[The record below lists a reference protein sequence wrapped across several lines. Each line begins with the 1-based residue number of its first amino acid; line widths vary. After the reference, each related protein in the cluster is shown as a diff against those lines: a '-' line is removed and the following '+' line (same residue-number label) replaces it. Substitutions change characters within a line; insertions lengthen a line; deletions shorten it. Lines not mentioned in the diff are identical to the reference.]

1 MWNRSVAKPAFVAAV
16 CLFLA
21 ACAAPSDQSPK
32 IGVAIPPAFVAP
44 AGTEGPVDDRW
55 WTRFGDPQLTGFV
68 ERAVAD
74 SPAVRQAAARVRQA
88 RAHADIAGADRLPQV
103 DATFSATKRR
113 LSLESL
119 GIVVPGEEA
128 PEGPSAYTIET
139 YDLSANVSWEI
150 DLWGKLSA
158 QSAAARAAFLSSE
171 ANLQAARQAVAAQ
184 TARTYFA
191 VVEAQ
196 DQVELAEETAANYA
210 EVARQIGNRMD
221 IGSAQPIE
229 GELAAANLRS
239 ARANLEQ
246 RRETLARLTREFEI
260 IMRDYPDGDVAAAA
274 KLPPVPPAPP
284 AGVPAELLSRRPDV
298 AASLLDLQAAGYRL
312 TAAERSFLPSIE
324 LTGSAGT
331 SSMELSNLLDP
342 DFFVWS
348 IAGRLLQP
356 IFQGGRLRAQFEL
369 RAGERDEALQTYAD
383 TVLTALSEVETALA
397 VEEFLVGQQ
406 RELAAASAAAERAVE
421 ISRNRYEV
429 GKEPLL
435 TLLESQQRALD
446 ARSTLLAV
454 HRLRLANRVDLHLA
468 LGGAFDSENSMPE
481 DGGSLE

>member
-1 MWNRSVAKPAFVAAV
+1 MSNKASAGPHLATPSAAAI
-16 CLFLA
+16 CLLLA
-21 ACAAPSDQSPK
+21 ACAAPQDEAPE
-32 IGVAIPPAFVAP
+32 IGVAIPPAFVAENTA
-44 AGTEGPVDDRW
+44 AGAIDDRW
-55 WTRFGDPQLTGFV
+55 WTRFGDAQLEAYV

-74 SPAVRQAAARVRQA
+74 SPAVGQAIARVRQA
-88 RAHADIAGADRLPQV
+88 RAQARIAGADRLPQV
-103 DATFSATKRR
+103 DASFSATRRR

-119 GIVVPGEEA
+119 GIVVPGSEA
-128 PEGPSAYTIET
+128 GDGPSSYTIET

-158 QSAAARAAFLSSE
+158 QTAAARAEFLGSE
-171 ANLQAARQAVAAQ
+171 ANLQAARQAIAAQ

-196 DQVELAEETAANYA
+196 EQVDLAELTAENYA
-210 EVARQIGNRMD
+210 ETARQIGNRVEV
-221 IGSAQPIE
+221 GSAQPID
-229 GELAAANLRS
+229 GQLAEANLRS

-246 RRETLARLTREFEI
+246 RREAVARLTREFDI
-260 IMRDYPDGDVAAAA
+260 LLRDYPDGDVAVAAA
-274 KLPPVPPAPP
+274 LPSVPPAPA
-284 AGVPAELLSRRPDV
+284 AGVPAELLARRPDV
-298 AASLLDLQAAGYRL
+298 AASLSSLQAAGFRL
-312 TAAERSFLPSIE
+312 TAAERSFLPSIT

-331 SSMELSNLLDP
+331 SSMELANLLDP

-369 RAGERDEALQTYAD
+369 RAGERDEALQGYAD

-397 VEEFLVGQQ
+397 VETFLAGQE
-406 RELAAASAAAERAVE
+406 RELAAASAAAGRAVE

-435 TLLESQQRALD
+435 TLLESQRRALD
-446 ARSTLLAV
+446 ARSGLLAV
-454 HRLRLANRVDLHLA
+454 QRLRLANRVDLHLA
-468 LGGAFDSENSMPE
+468 LGGGFGDA
-481 DGGSLE
+481 GA